1 MVSQSRT
8 LETVLKHE
16 IIEFR
21 NFLEEVTEDEE
32 ASIALPAFTDIQFI
46 VTSISSDDDTG
57 IDGRRSG
64 RRVRVRREAL
74 DRWVGDAIEVSE
86 TIEDM

>member
-32 ASIALPAFTDIQFI
+32 ASIALPAFTGIQFL

-64 RRVRVRREAL
+64 RRVRVRCEAP

-86 TIEDM
+86 TIEDI